1 MKLYISH
8 LCPDCPP
15 AMEYLDSKGI
25 EYEVYDI
32 QADILILKEFLGL
45 RDKLEVFDE
54 IKKEGYIG
62 VPCLI
67 NNSGEYLFYE
77 EIMSL

>member
-1 MKLYISH
+1 
-8 LCPDCPP
+8 
-15 AMEYLDSKGI
+15 MEHLDSKGI

-45 RDKLEVFDE
+45 RDKLGVFDE

-62 VPCLI
+62 VPCLV
-67 NNSGEYLFYE
+67 NDSGEYLFYE
-77 EIMSL
+77 QIMDL

>member
-15 AMEYLDSKGI
+15 AMEHLDLRGI
-25 EYEVYDI
+25 KYEVYDI
-32 QADILILKEFLGL
+32 QADILVLKEFLKI
-45 RDKLEVFDE
+45 RDNIQAFDE

-67 NNSGEYLFYE
+67 NDSGEYLFYE
-77 EIMSL
+77 EIMAL